1 MFAGKYLVAFGSFE
15 QEDVCSNVHNL
26 LINLETAQVKTWL
39 YMISKLDIRILG
51 IFKLNLFGTSKLN
64 TRANLHTYEFC
75 FYFDNRHFPF
85 LSHLNFSLNVLRN
98 YFTFIR
104 REMKQ
109 PKLSDVMIRLWNH
122 GKTKVA

>member
-1 MFAGKYLVAFGSFE
+1 
-15 QEDVCSNVHNL
+15 
-26 LINLETAQVKTWL
+26 
-39 YMISKLDIRILG
+39 MISKLDIRILG

-75 FYFDNRHFPF
+75 SYFDNRHFPF
-85 LSHLNFSLNVLRN
+85 LSRLNFSLNVLRN

-109 PKLSDVMIRLWNH
+109 RKLSDVMIRL
-122 GKTKVA
+122 